1 MPFFAYHA
9 IDPAGRTAK
18 GTLSATNEVDLEL
31 RLKRMG
37 LDLITLSEL
46 SRQYAPSGRERVTRR
61 DLVTFCIHMRY
72 ITRAGIPLLDG
83 LRDLRDSMEK
93 RGFRDV
99 LTALLEDLEGGK
111 VLSQALAA
119 HPAVFGAVFVHSV
132 HAGEQTG
139 LLDAVF
145 ERLGESLKW
154 QEEVAAKAKRLMIY
168 PAMVLAVVGAAVLF
182 LLAYLVPQVL
192 TLVQTM
198 GVALPLPTLVLMA
211 VSNAL
216 RSYWLVG
223 LLLALAVG
231 TGLPLWVKKSEA
243 GRDWWDR
250 AQLRLPVIGPVVQKI
265 ALARFT
271 NTLAMMYRSGV
282 TVLDALRAGELVA
295 GNRAIAAGI
304 RRAAQQIADGRGLS
318 ESFQQQALFPPLVI
332 RMLRVGETTGALDE
346 ALDNVTFFYNREV
359 LDSIENGL
367 RVLEPALTLILGL
380 LLGGILISVLL
391 PIYDLIGNLPSSL

>member
-1 MPFFAYHA
+1 MPFFDYRA
-9 IDPAGRTAK
+9 IDQTGRSAR
-18 GTLSATNEVDLEL
+18 GTLSATNDVDLEL

-72 ITRAGIPLLDG
+72 ITRAGIPLLEG
-83 LRDLRDSMEK
+83 LRDLRDTMDK

-119 HPAVFGAVFVHSV
+119 HPAVFGAVFVHSIK
-132 HAGEQTG
+132 AGEQTG

-145 ERLGESLKW
+145 DRLAESLKW
-154 QEEVAAKAKRLMIY
+154 QEEVATKTKRLMIY
-168 PAMVLAVVGAAVLF
+168 PALVLAVVGVAILF
-182 LLAYLVPQVL
+182 LLIYLVPQVL
-192 TLVQTM
+192 TLVETM
-198 GVALPLPTLVLMA
+198 GVALPWPTLVLMA
-211 VSNAL
+211 ISNAL
-216 RSYWLVG
+216 RSYWIVG
-223 LLLALAVG
+223 LVLFVLLV
-231 TGLPLWVKKSEA
+231 TVLPWWIRKTESGQA
-243 GRDWWDR
+243 WWDR
-250 AQLRLPVIGPVVQKI
+250 AQLRLPVIGPIMQKI
-265 ALARFT
+265 VLSRFA
-271 NTLAMMYRSGV
+271 NTLSMMYRSGV
-282 TVLDALRAGELVA
+282 TVLDALKAGEMVA
-295 GNRAIAAGI
+295 GNRVIAGGI

-318 ESFQQQALFPPLVI
+318 ESFQSMALFPPLVI

-367 RVLEPALTLILGL
+367 RVLEPMLTAILGL
-380 LLGGILISVLL
+380 LLGGILVSVLL
-391 PIYDLIGNLPSSL
+391 PIYDLIGNLPL

>member
-1 MPFFAYHA
+1 MPFFDYRA
-9 IDPAGRTAK
+9 IDQTGRTVK
-18 GTLSATNEVDLEL
+18 GTLSAVNDVDLEL

-46 SRQYAPSGRERVTRR
+46 SRQYAPGGRERVTRR

-119 HPAVFGAVFVHSV
+119 HPAVFGAVFVHSIR
-132 HAGEQTG
+132 AGEQTG
-139 LLDAVF
+139 LLDEVF

-168 PAMVLAVVGAAVLF
+168 PALVLVVVGVAILF
-182 LLAYLVPQVL
+182 LMVYLVPQVL
-192 TLVQTM
+192 SLVATL
-198 GVALPLPTLVLMA
+198 GVVLPLPTLILMA
-211 VSNAL
+211 VSEAL
-216 RSYWLVG
+216 RSYWLIG
-223 LLLALAVG
+223 LLLVLAAG
-231 TGLPLWVKKSEA
+231 FGLPLWVRRSEA
-243 GRDWWDR
+243 GKEWWDR
-250 AQLRLPVIGPVVQKI
+250 TQLRLPIVGPIIQKI
-265 ALARFT
+265 VLSRFA

-282 TVLDALRAGELVA
+282 TVLDALRASEMIA
-295 GNRAIAAGI
+295 GNRVIARGI
-304 RRAAQQIADGRGLS
+304 RRASQQIADGRGMS
-318 ESFQQQALFPPLVI
+318 ESFQSLGLFPPLVI

-346 ALDNVTFFYNREV
+346 SLDNVTFFYNREV
-359 LDSIENGL
+359 LESIENGL
-367 RVLEPALTLILGL
+367 RVLEPMLTAILGL

-391 PIYDLIGNLPSSL
+391 PVYDLIGSLPL

>member
-1 MPFFAYHA
+1 MPFFDYRA
-9 IDPAGRTAK
+9 IDQTGRSVK
-18 GTLSATNEVDLEL
+18 GVLSAVNDVDLEL

-46 SRQYAPSGRERVTRR
+46 SRQYAPQGRERVTRR

-72 ITRAGIPLLDG
+72 ITRAGIPLLEG
-83 LRDLRDSMEK
+83 LRDLRDTMEK

-132 HAGEQTG
+132 RAGEQTG

-145 ERLGESLKW
+145 ERLAESLKW
-154 QEEVAAKAKRLMIY
+154 QEEVASKARRLMVY
-168 PAMVLAVVGAAVLF
+168 PALVLVVVGAAILF
-182 LLAYLVPQVL
+182 LLVYLVPQVL
-192 TLVQTM
+192 ALVETM
-198 GVALPLPTLVLMA
+198 GVQLPLPTLVLMA
-211 VSNAL
+211 VSSAL
-216 RSYWLVG
+216 RSYWMIA
-223 LLLALAVG
+223 LLLALALG
-231 TGLPLWVKKSEA
+231 AGLPLWVKKSES

-250 AQLRLPVIGPVVQKI
+250 TQLRLPVVGPIVQKI
-265 ALARFT
+265 VLSRFT

-282 TVLDALRAGELVA
+282 TVLDALRAGEKVA
-295 GNRAIAAGI
+295 GNREIASGI
-304 RRAAQQIADGRGLS
+304 HRAAQMIADGRGLS
-318 ESFQQQALFPPLVI
+318 ESFQSMALFPPLVI

-367 RVLEPALTLILGL
+367 RVLEPLLTVILGL
-380 LLGGILISVLL
+380 LLGGILVSVLL
-391 PIYDLIGNLPSSL
+391 PIYDLIGNLPL

>member
-1 MPFFAYHA
+1 MPFFDYRA
-9 IDPAGRTAK
+9 IDQTGRSVR
-18 GTLSATNEVDLEL
+18 GTLSAVNDVDLEL

-37 LDLITLSEL
+37 LDLITLVEL
-46 SRQYAPSGRERVTRR
+46 SRQYAPTGRERVTRR

-132 HAGEQTG
+132 RAGEQTG
-139 LLDAVF
+139 LLDTVF
-145 ERLGESLKW
+145 ERLAESLKW

-168 PAMVLAVVGAAVLF
+168 PAMVL
-182 LLAYLVPQVL
+182 
-192 TLVQTM
+192 
-198 GVALPLPTLVLMA
+198 PTLVLMA
-211 VSNAL
+211 ISNAL
-216 RSYWLVG
+216 RSYWLIG
-223 LLLALAVG
+223 LALVLAVG
-231 TGLPLWVKKSEA
+231 IGLPLWIRKSEA
-243 GRDWWDR
+243 GREWWDR
-250 AQLRLPVIGPVVQKI
+250 TQLRLPVIGPIVQKI
-265 ALARFT
+265 VLSRFT

-282 TVLDALRAGELVA
+282 TVLEALRACEMIA
-295 GNRAIAAGI
+295 GNRVIAGGI

-318 ESFQQQALFPPLVI
+318 ESFQSLALFPPLVI
-332 RMLRVGETTGALDE
+332 RMLRVGESTGALDE

-367 RVLEPALTLILGL
+367 RVLEPLLTAILGL
-380 LLGGILISVLL
+380 LLGGILVSVLL
-391 PIYDLIGNLPSSL
+391 PIYDLIGNMPL

>member
-1 MPFFAYHA
+1 MPFFDYRA
-9 IDPAGRTAK
+9 IDQTGRPAR
-18 GTLSATNEVDLEL
+18 GTLSATNDVDLEL

-72 ITRAGIPLLDG
+72 ITRAGIPLLEG
-83 LRDLRDSMEK
+83 LRDLRDTMDK

-132 HAGEQTG
+132 KAGEQTG

-145 ERLGESLKW
+145 DRLAESLKW
-154 QEEVAAKAKRLMIY
+154 QEEVAAKTKRLMIY
-168 PAMVLAVVGAAVLF
+168 PALVLAVVGVAILF
-182 LLAYLVPQVL
+182 LLIYLVPQVL
-192 TLVQTM
+192 SLVETM
-198 GVALPLPTLVLMA
+198 GVALPWPTLVLMA
-211 VSNAL
+211 ISNAM
-216 RSYWLVG
+216 RSYWIVG
-223 LLLALAVG
+223 LVLFVLLATV
-231 TGLPLWVKKSEA
+231 LPWWIRKTESGQA
-243 GRDWWDR
+243 WWDR
-250 AQLRLPVIGPVVQKI
+250 AQLRLPVIGPIMQKI
-265 ALARFT
+265 VLSRFA
-271 NTLAMMYRSGV
+271 NTLSMMYRSGV
-282 TVLDALRAGELVA
+282 TVLDALKAGEMVA
-295 GNRAIAAGI
+295 GNRVIAGGI

-318 ESFQQQALFPPLVI
+318 ESFQSMALFPPLVI

-359 LDSIENGL
+359 LDAIENGL
-367 RVLEPALTLILGL
+367 RVLEPLLTAILGL
-380 LLGGILISVLL
+380 LLGGILVSVLL
-391 PIYDLIGNLPSSL
+391 PIYDLIGNLPL

>member
-1 MPFFAYHA
+1 MPFFDYRA
-9 IDPAGRTAK
+9 IDPTGRSVK
-18 GTLSATNEVDLEL
+18 GTLSAVNDVDLEL

-37 LDLITLSEL
+37 LDLITLAEL

-83 LRDLRDSMEK
+83 LRDLRDTMEK

-132 HAGEQTG
+132 RAGEQTG

-145 ERLGESLKW
+145 DRLAESLKW

-168 PAMVLAVVGAAVLF
+168 PAIVMTVVGAAILF
-182 LLAYLVPQVL
+182 LMVYLVPQVL
-192 TLVQTM
+192 SVVKTM
-198 GVALPLPTLVLMA
+198 GVELPLPTLILMA
-211 VSNAL
+211 VSNVM

-223 LLLALAVG
+223 LLLTLVIG
-231 TGLPLWVKKSEA
+231 IGLPLWVNRSEA

-250 AQLRLPVIGPVVQKI
+250 TQLRLPVIGPIVQKI
-265 ALARFT
+265 ALSRFT

-282 TVLDALRAGELVA
+282 TVLDALRAGEMVA
-295 GNRAIAAGI
+295 GNRVIASGI
-304 RRAAQQIADGRGLS
+304 HCAAQQIADGRGLS
-318 ESFQQQALFPPLVI
+318 ESFQSLALFPPLVI
-332 RMLRVGETTGALDE
+332 RMLRVGESTGALDE
-346 ALDNVTFFYNREV
+346 ALDNVTYFYNREV

-367 RVLEPALTLILGL
+367 RVLEPLLTAILGL
-380 LLGGILISVLL
+380 LLGGILVSVLL
-391 PIYDLIGNLPSSL
+391 PIYDLIGNLPL

>member
-1 MPFFAYHA
+1 MPFFDYRA
-9 IDPAGRTAK
+9 IDQTGRTTR
-18 GTLSATNEVDLEL
+18 GTLSAVNDVDLEL

-83 LRDLRDSMEK
+83 LRDLRDTMEK

-132 HAGEQTG
+132 RAGEQTG

-145 ERLGESLKW
+145 DRLAESLKW

-168 PAMVLAVVGAAVLF
+168 PALVLAVVGAAILF
-182 LLAYLVPQVL
+182 LLVYLVPQVL
-192 TLVQTM
+192 SLVETM
-198 GVALPLPTLVLMA
+198 GVTLPLPTLILLA

-216 RSYWLVG
+216 RSYWLIG
-223 LLLALAVG
+223 LPLALAVG
-231 TGLPLWVKKSEA
+231 VGLPLWVKKSEA

-250 AQLRLPVIGPVVQKI
+250 AQLRLPVIGPIVQKM
-265 ALARFT
+265 ALSRFA

-282 TVLDALRAGELVA
+282 TVLDALRAGEMVA
-295 GNRAIAAGI
+295 GNRVIASGI
-304 RRAAQQIADGRGLS
+304 HRAAQQIADGHGLS
-318 ESFQQQALFPPLVI
+318 ESFQSLALFPPLVI
-332 RMLRVGETTGALDE
+332 RMLRVGESTGALDE
-346 ALDNVTFFYNREV
+346 ALDNVTYFYNREV

-367 RVLEPALTLILGL
+367 RVLEPMLTAILGL
-380 LLGGILISVLL
+380 LLGGILVSVLL
-391 PIYDLIGNLPSSL
+391 PIYDLIGNLPL

>member
-1 MPFFAYHA
+1 MPFFDYRA
-9 IDPAGRTAK
+9 IDQTGRTTR
-18 GTLSATNEVDLEL
+18 GTLSAVNDVDLEL

-37 LDLITLSEL
+37 LDLITLAEL
-46 SRQYAPSGRERVTRR
+46 SRQYAPSGRERVTLR

-83 LRDLRDSMEK
+83 LRDLRDTMEK

-132 HAGEQTG
+132 RAGEQTG

-145 ERLGESLKW
+145 DRLAESLKW
-154 QEEVAAKAKRLMIY
+154 QEEVTAKAKRLMIY
-168 PAMVLAVVGAAVLF
+168 PALVLAVVGTAILF
-182 LLAYLVPQVL
+182 LLVYLVPQVL
-192 TLVQTM
+192 SLVETM
-198 GVALPLPTLVLMA
+198 GVVLPLPTLILMA
-211 VSNAL
+211 VSEAV
-216 RSYWLVG
+216 RSYWLIG
-223 LLLALAVG
+223 LVLALALGV
-231 TGLPLWVKKSEA
+231 GLPLWVKRSEA

-250 AQLRLPVIGPVVQKI
+250 TQLRLPVIGPIVQKM

-282 TVLDALRAGELVA
+282 TVLDALRAGEMVA
-295 GNRAIAAGI
+295 GNRVIASGI

-318 ESFQQQALFPPLVI
+318 ESFQSLALFPPLVI
-332 RMLRVGETTGALDE
+332 RMLRVGESTGALDE
-346 ALDNVTFFYNREV
+346 ALENVTYFYNREV

-367 RVLEPALTLILGL
+367 RVLEPLLTAILGL
-380 LLGGILISVLL
+380 LLGGILVSVLL
-391 PIYDLIGNLPSSL
+391 PVYDLIGNLPL